1 MSDTKRGSG
10 KLIRKL
16 EIVNQYGIHARPAA
30 LFVKTAQR
38 YDADVYVEK
47 GDNRV
52 SGKSI
57 MGMMTLEAS
66 RGSVLKVIA
75 EGEDAEQALDELQAL
90 IENKFDED

>member
-1 MSDTKRGSG
+1 VSDTKRGSG

>member
-1 MSDTKRGSG
+1 MGSG